1 MTFKSATN
9 EPSADI
15 EIIKAQL
22 QWKYTW
28 AFFFSVKTHA
38 YIQTI
43 KLAYHCDVV
52 FALYAAKNLNN
63 GNISTEV
70 NAVLFAI

>member
-1 MTFKSATN
+1 M
-9 EPSADI
+9 EV
-15 EIIKAQL
+15 
-22 QWKYTW
+22 YVG
-28 AFFFSVKTHA
+28 FFFFFVKTHA

>member
-1 MTFKSATN
+1 M
-9 EPSADI
+9 EV
-15 EIIKAQL
+15 
-22 QWKYTW
+22 YVG
-28 AFFFSVKTHA
+28 FFFSVKTHA

-43 KLAYHCDVV
+43 KLAYQCDVV